1 MADTP
6 SLAGA
11 RVLVVGASAGIGRAF
26 ATNAI
31 ALGAR
36 VCVTAR
42 RRDRLAELCAGA
54 GGGHPVVGDVSVAAD
69 CERVVAEATD
79 HLGGLDLVVYTAGYG
94 MLAPMEQADPDDWR
108 RSYEVN
114 VVGPT
119 MVCRAVLPVLAPDGL
134 ISFVSSEAAD
144 QIRWGLGAYAAS
156 KAALDTAVRYWRH
169 EHPERRFQRVVM
181 GATMPTE
188 FGDGFG
194 ADVLDVAFARWTASG
209 VPMTVMQTDD
219 VGRQMADLMAVV
231 LAHPGVDLLD
241 VRLGPRGQS
250 WAERT

>member
-6 SLAGA
+6 SLSGA

-26 ATNAI
+26 AAHAI

-36 VCVTAR
+36 VCATAR
-42 RRDRLAELCAGA
+42 RGDRLAELCADA
-54 GGGHPVVGDVSVAAD
+54 GGGHPVTGDVTVAAD
-69 CERVVAEATD
+69 CERVVGEAAD

-94 MLAPMEQADPDDWR
+94 VLAPMDQADPGDWR
-108 RSYEVN
+108 RAYDVN

-119 MVCRAVLPVLAPDGL
+119 LVCRAALPVLAPDGL
-134 ISFVSSEAAD
+134 MSFVSSEAAG
-144 QIRWGLGAYAAS
+144 QTRWGLGAYSAS
-156 KAALDTAVRYWRH
+156 KAALDTAVRFWRH

-194 ADVLDVAFARWTASG
+194 AEVLDVALARWMASG

-219 VGRQMADLMAVV
+219 VGRQLADVMAVV
-231 LAHPGVDLLD
+231 LAHPGVDVPD
-241 VRLGPRGQS
+241 VRLGPRGQA